1 MQQEPARTKQARTI
15 QTREKIIDSGR
26 KLFCRDG
33 YFATSA
39 KKIAAHA
46 GVATGTFY
54 NHFEDKKA
62 LLLEIHRLHSLR
74 VHEEVERFFAE
85 ELAAIPDAGDALPV
99 MKKLVRLV
107 YKTHELSPEL
117 HREITVLALTD
128 PAFDQMDRAEKAAA
142 HEKLSGLLRPF
153 TDRFRIGD
161 VEAANVLVSQTI
173 EAVVHSVVMSAP
185 PLPKQRL
192 FDALADMLTRFLF
205 K

>member
-1 MQQEPARTKQARTI
+1 MEQEPLKAKQARTI
-15 QTREKIIDSGR
+15 ATRKKIVDSGR
-26 KLFCRDG
+26 ELFCRDG

-39 KKIAAHA
+39 KKIAKHA

-74 VHEEVERFFAE
+74 VHEEVERFFSD
-85 ELAAIPDAGDALPV
+85 ELAAIRDTDAVLPM
-99 MKKLVRLV
+99 MKKMVRLV

-128 PAFDQMDRAEKAAA
+128 PEFARMDRDEKAAA
-142 HEKLSGLLRPF
+142 HEKLSAMLRPF
-153 TDRFRIGD
+153 SERLRIHD

-173 EAVVHSVVMSAP
+173 EAVVHTVVMTEP